1 MMGFWPA
8 RLQSRPRMSGD
19 QSQPDPPEA
28 TGTASAAAPAVRW
41 LGVEHASAVVEA
53 GTAVGRWATVAGGVA
68 EAALLLAAR
77 IWLSQTIFVH
87 QIIMMMM
94 MRADGFSAAPPVEAT
109 LIQSIAPL
117 LLAAGLVTR
126 PVALLLLLGLG
137 QDTAGV
143 HLASPQA
150 ILLIWLTI
158 GGAGPLSL
166 DHLLRGGLSRVPVW
180 AVRWVSRLYA
190 GSDALGELVLPLGT
204 RIFLAIVIA
213 GGTGLASW
221 PVPFT
226 GELVTAPW
234 WTLLL
239 CWALLLGLG
248 TRPAA
253 LILCV
258 VAPSIVLPSGVPDRF
273 EVALLLLLLATKGA
287 GRLSLD
293 SAVTCIADSY
303 LRMPSRDQPVPHVVV
318 VGGGFGGIAAVRGL
332 RWAAC
337 RITLIDRRNHYL
349 FQPLLYQVA
358 TAALSP
364 ADIALP
370 IRSVL
375 RDQRNVSVRLG
386 EVVGVD
392 HAAREILL
400 SAERIP
406 FDFLIL
412 ATGAQH
418 SYFGR
423 DEWAEYAPGLKSI
436 EDATAMRSRMLLA
449 FERAESEIDQAKR
462 EAWLTFVVVGGG
474 PTGVELAGALAELA
488 RTGLEKEYRAIDPAA
503 ARVILVQSGPRVLPA
518 FSSVLSA
525 HAERSLRDLGVDVRT
540 DAKVTRIDRG
550 GVEIDGRRI
559 AAQTTFWAAGV
570 AASPAAKWLGQP
582 GDKSGR
588 VVVDGNLTVQG
599 FAGVFAIGD
608 TAASNGW
615 AGAGVPGLAPA
626 AKQQGRHAANVIRAA
641 IKGYPRPRAF
651 QYRHYGNLATIG
663 RLAAVVEVRWLRL
676 WGAPAWWLWGL
687 AHVLLLTGGRNRATV
702 VLNWLWAYLT
712 YRRGTRLI
720 TGSTLDA

>member
-1 MMGFWPA
+1 MVPTA
-8 RLQSRPRMSGD
+8 RPLGAERV
-19 QSQPDPPEA
+19 
-28 TGTASAAAPAVRW
+28 SAAINGWAAVARW
-41 LGVEHASAVVEA
+41 
-53 GTAVGRWATVAGGVA
+53 TAIAGGVCQ
-68 EAALLLAAR
+68 AALLLVAR
-77 IWLSQTIFVH
+77 IWLSQAIFVH
-87 QIIMMMM
+87 QIMMM
-94 MRADGFSAAPPVEAT
+94 MRAEGFAEPPPGGAT
-109 LIQSIAPL
+109 LIRSVAPL
-117 LLAAGLVTR
+117 LLATGLATR
-126 PVALLLLLGLG
+126 PVALLLVLGIGLDPPG
-137 QDTAGV
+137 T
-143 HLASPQA
+143 HLAGPRA
-150 ILLIWLTI
+150 VLLIWLLI

-166 DHLLRGGLSRVPVW
+166 DFLLRGGLARAPVW
-180 AVRWVSRLYA
+180 AVRSIIRLYA
-190 GSDALGELVLPLGT
+190 ASEAPGEIVLSLGT
-204 RIFLAIVIA
+204 RAYLAIAIA
-213 GGTGLASW
+213 GGTGFAMW

-234 WTLLL
+234 WTMLL

-248 TRPAA
+248 TRPVA
-253 LILCV
+253 LILCTL
-258 VAPSIVLPSGVPDRF
+258 ALPIVLSASAPDQV
-273 EVALLLLLLATKGA
+273 EITLLLLLLAATGA
-287 GRLSLD
+287 GWLSFDAL
-293 SAVTCIADSY
+293 
-303 LRMPSRDQPVPHVVV
+303 MSRWAGTYPRTPGRNDAPVPHIVV
-318 VGGGFGGIAAVRGL
+318 VGGGFGGIAAVRRL
-332 RWAAC
+332 RWTVC

-375 RDQRNVSVRLG
+375 RDQPNVTVRLG

-392 HAAREILL
+392 QTAREVVL

-406 FDFLIL
+406 FDYLIL
-412 ATGAQH
+412 ATGARH

-423 DEWAEYAPGLKSI
+423 DEWAANAPGLKSI

-449 FERAESEIDQAKR
+449 FEQAESEGDAAAR
-462 EAWLTFVVVGGG
+462 EAWLTFVIVGGG
-474 PTGVELAGALAELA
+474 PTGVELAGAVAELA
-488 RTGLEKEYRAIDPAA
+488 RTGLAKEYRAIDPAT
-503 ARVILVQSGPRVLPA
+503 ARVILVQSASRVLPA

-525 HAERSLRDLGVDVRT
+525 HAKRSLRDLGVEVRT
-540 DAKVTRIDRG
+540 DAKVTHIDQD
-550 GVEIDGRRI
+550 GVEIDGLRI
-559 AAQTTFWAAGV
+559 AARTTFWAAGV
-570 AASPAAKWLGQP
+570 AASPAAKWLGQT

-588 VVVDGNLTVQG
+588 VVVDGNLAVPG
-599 FAGVFAIGD
+599 CSGVFAIGD

-641 IKGYPRPRAF
+641 IKGHPAPGAF
-651 QYRHYGNLATIG
+651 RYRHYGNLATIG

-720 TGSTLDA
+720 TGSTMDS